1 MAKNATNIVVKPR
14 RNEPQERMIRRFIK
28 KVKKSG
34 LIEEVKKRK
43 YYIKP
48 SQKRRLK
55 AIKKK
60 REIAKAK
67 AKEKQNN

>member
-1 MAKNATNIVVKPR
+1 MSKNATNIKVKTR
-14 RNEPQERMIRRFIK
+14 RNESPERLIRRFIR

-55 AIKKK
+55 AIKRK

>member
-1 MAKNATNIVVKPR
+1 MSKRGANIAVRPR
-14 RNEPQERMIRRFIK
+14 RNESQDRLIRRFIK

-34 LIEEVKKRK
+34 LVEEVKKRK

-48 SQKRRLK
+48 SQKRRLRV
-55 AIKKK
+55 IKRK

>member
-1 MAKNATNIVVKPR
+1 MSKNATNIKVKPR
-14 RNEPQERMIRRFIK
+14 RNESPERLIRRFIR

-48 SQKRRLK
+48 SQTRRLK
-55 AIKKK
+55 AIKRK